1 MLLRLASSLLAFT
14 LFSTAGYSETINLRN
29 ACDKWEHIPAS
40 EALKSPV
47 AALLQCTDDNSTWL
61 SLQIMC
67 FTETAEIEF
76 RYRPGYPIVS
86 PIPPEKETADPAV
99 ISVAETNDSLV
110 ATMTEEVSE
119 PSAAPLAE
127 KEMLFFDFPKVGVT
141 NVVKYDFNS
150 KDWGF
155 FEKEPLSPLFL
166 KLISGNYA
174 DVSLLATGV
183 TERLPLRGSTK
194 ALRPVIEA
202 CRIAKNNLERA
213 AEEAAR
219 LTQD

>member
-1 MLLRLASSLLAFT
+1 MLLRLASSLLVLT
-14 LFSTAGYSETINLRN
+14 LSSTAGYSETINLRN
-29 ACDKWEHIPAS
+29 ACAKWEHIPANK
-40 EALKSPV
+40 ALKSPV
-47 AALLQCTDDNSTWL
+47 AALLQCTDDDNTWL

-86 PIPPEKETADPAV
+86 PIPPGEKTAEPTV
-99 ISVAETNDSLV
+99 ITVAQADDSLV
-110 ATMTEEVSE
+110 AIPIEEMSE
-119 PSAAPLAE
+119 PSTPPLAE

-155 FEKEPLSPLFL
+155 FEKEPLSPLFM

-194 ALRPVIEA
+194 ALRPVVEA
-202 CRIAKNNLERA
+202 CRIAKINLERA
-213 AEEAAR
+213 AEEAAK